1 VLLAHKIEL
10 YPNSKQSDY
19 LFHCVANRRY
29 MYNVLVAY
37 YRDTSKL
44 TKAIAQELVKKYRA
58 KFDWLQD
65 VSTRVIRNTVDDID
79 KAIKKGWTLKA
90 KAKRAKAIKEATTP
104 KQKAKAIYHGLPSFA
119 KRGINESFAIR
130 EKEKIR
136 VNGRKFKFEKLPKE
150 LREIK
155 MRELIRFNGTV
166 KQVTISLRAGKWFAS
181 FLVETDDIK
190 KQEPSFEN
198 VGVDLGVKELA
209 TLSDGKVF
217 PAHKSYAKR
226 ERKLRQ
232 LNKKLS
238 RQVKDSNGFKETKAK
253 IQKLHYYVSESRKQ
267 ALHELTSWLSKNYKR
282 IVIEDLAPSNMVK
295 NRRLAKSI
303 IDAGFGMFKEQ
314 MAYKCALYDSE
325 LVLADRFFP
334 SSKTCSSCGNVKTE
348 LKLSERTYI
357 CEECGLTIDRDLIP
371 FIPIK
376 MDNTTIPCLPVS

>member
-1 VLLAHKIEL
+1 MLLAHKIEL
-10 YPNSKQSDY
+10 YPTSKQSDY

-44 TKAIAQELVKKYRA
+44 TKTIAQELVKEHRA

-79 KAIKKGWTLKA
+79 KAIKKGWTPEA
-90 KAKRAKAIKEATTP
+90 KAKRAKAIKEATTL
-104 KQKAKAIYHGLPSFA
+104 KQKSKAIYHGLPSFA

-226 ERKLRQ
+226 EKKLRQ
-232 LNKKLS
+232 LNKKLA
-238 RQVKDSNGFKETKAK
+238 RQVKDSSGWKETKAK

-314 MAYKCALYDSE
+314 MAYKCVLYDSE

-334 SSKTCSSCGNVKTE
+334 SSKTCSNCGNVKKE

-357 CEECGLTIDRDLIP
+357 CKECGFKLDRDVNASLNLA
-371 FIPIK
+371 K
-376 MDNTTIPCLPVS
+376 WRPV